1 VSSAPAPAR
10 RRFPWPVYLV
20 VLAVIVVLAALPV
33 LSVTLAGVL
42 ASANG
47 CRLDEGGAHPCV
59 IAGTDYGDT
68 LYTLGVLGW
77 LMLVSLPL
85 GVVALLV
92 WAVVLGSHLFARS
105 RRP

>member
-1 VSSAPAPAR
+1 MSSAPAASR

-33 LSVTLAGVL
+33 LSVTVAGVV

-47 CRLDEGGAHPCV
+47 CRLDEGAAHPCL
-59 IAGTDYGDT
+59 IAGADYGDT

-77 LMLVSLPL
+77 LMLASLPL
-85 GVVALLV
+85 GVIAVVV
-92 WAVVLGSHLFARS
+92 WAVVLGMHLFARS
-105 RRP
+105 RQP

>member
-1 VSSAPAPAR
+1 MSSAPAPAR

-33 LSVTLAGVL
+33 LSVTVAGLV

-77 LMLVSLPL
+77 LMLASLPL
-85 GVVALLV
+85 GVIALLV
-92 WAVVLGSHLFARS
+92 WAVVLAIHLFARS
-105 RRP
+105 RRS

>member
-1 VSSAPAPAR
+1 MSSAPAPSR

-77 LMLVSLPL
+77 LMLASLPL
-85 GVVALLV
+85 GVMALLV
-92 WAVVLGSHLFARS
+92 WAVVLAIHLFARS
-105 RRP
+105 PRP

>member
-33 LSVTLAGVL
+33 LSVTVAGLV

-77 LMLVSLPL
+77 LMLASLPL
-85 GVVALLV
+85 GVMALLV
-92 WAVVLGSHLFARS
+92 WAVVLGIHLFAWS